1 MTSIWAVARHMLSEA
16 IRMKI
21 AIFFVCLLALLVFG
35 LPFVARGDG
44 TVSGA
49 IQAFL
54 VYSLSAVSFLMAL
67 LTLFLSR
74 SLSDELVQRQI
85 FFLMSKPL
93 PRWQYVLGKWLGI
106 VLLDALLL
114 LLAGAGICG
123 MARYIAV
130 SQEPRDALDRQKL
143 TDQVF
148 AARHQA
154 AVELPALLFDRAAKE
169 RHERRKEEGFYGSLA
184 DINEKEEIAKLRV
197 EEEQTWRTVGPGE
210 GREFLFRDVRCDRSP
225 EKTIQIRYK
234 AMATNYPPDEVVRSY
249 WLIGDPDKVQ
259 PYHVLRRD
267 VHDRFHAFSVPASTV
282 AEDHTLRIYFLNYV
296 LAPDQQP
303 ILVDLDHPD
312 EQVKPFVIR
321 LEPAPP
327 VEVLFGVGSFEGNL
341 LRVLSLI
348 LCKLMFLA
356 ALGLAASTAF
366 SFPVAILASLVVYV
380 LAEFRG
386 FIGESIQY
394 LNAEGLEGMFQAG
407 FGLVLRVILFA
418 LPDFPYFDA
427 VNTFVDGR
435 NVTLMWVLQGVGM
448 LGVVQT
454 GIVLLAAC
462 LMFHFREVSE
472 VSI

>member
-1 MTSIWAVARHMLSEA
+1 MTSIWAVARHMVSEA

-21 AIFFVCLLALLVFG
+21 AMFFICLLALLIFG

-54 VYSLSAVSFLMAL
+54 VYSLSAVSLLMAL
-67 LTLFLSR
+67 LTLFMSR

-85 FFLMSKPL
+85 FFLMTKPL
-93 PRWQYVLGKWLGI
+93 PRWQYVLGKWFGI
-106 VLLDALLL
+106 VLFDALLL

-123 MARYIAV
+123 MAHYIAV
-130 SQEPRDALDRQKL
+130 SQPPRDALDRQKL

-154 AVELPALLFDRAAKE
+154 AVELPTKLFERAARE
-169 RHERRKEEGFYGSLA
+169 RYERRKEEGYYGSRG
-184 DINEKEEIAKLRV
+184 DVNEKEEIAKLRM
-197 EEEQTWRTVGPGE
+197 EEEQSWRTVNPG
-210 GREFLFRDVRCDRSP
+210 GTREFLFQNVRCDRSAD
-225 EKTIQIRYK
+225 KTIQIRYK
-234 AMATNYPPDEVVRSY
+234 AMATNYPPDEIVRSY
-249 WLIGDPDKVQ
+249 WLIGDPEKVQ
-259 PYHVLRRD
+259 PYQMLRRD
-267 VHDRFHAFSVPASTV
+267 AHDRFHTFSVPAGTV

-296 LAPDQQP
+296 LSADQQP
-303 ILVDLDHPD
+303 ILVDLDHPY
-312 EQVKPFVIR
+312 EQVRPFVIR
-321 LEPAPP
+321 LEPTTP
-327 VEVLFGVGSFEGNL
+327 VEVMFGVGSFEGNL
-341 LRVLSLI
+341 VRVLALI
-348 LCKLMFLA
+348 LFKLMFLA
-356 ALGLAASTAF
+356 ALGLAASTVF
-366 SFPVAILASLVVYV
+366 SFPVAILVSLTVYV

-394 LNAEGLEGMFQAG
+394 LGAEGLEGMFQAG
-407 FGLVLRVILFA
+407 FGLILRVILFVI
-418 LPDFPYFDA
+418 PNFPSFDA

-435 NVTLMWVLQGVGM
+435 NVTLMWVLQGLGM